1 MPSISAR
8 LRALAE
14 RCDGDHAT
22 LASLI
27 AAARGRAD
35 DLLLILLTLPF
46 LSPIPVP
53 LLSTVL
59 GVLIALLGIQRIRG
73 SSCSLPARL
82 LEARLP
88 PRFLRLTLAGAG
100 RFLGWLERFLRP
112 RLEGIA
118 DRRGWQIVSGILIA
132 ISGMLLSL
140 PLPVPMSNFFPA
152 ITVLLLA
159 AGHLERDGRAVL
171 AGFGAF
177 AASVSFFAGV
187 ALLGTAG
194 SERLW
199 AWLTSTG

>member
-14 RCDGDHAT
+14 RCDGDHLT
-22 LASLI
+22 LAGLI
-27 AAARGRAD
+27 AAAGGRAD

-46 LSPIPVP
+46 LSPVPVP

-59 GVLIALLGIQRIRG
+59 GVVIVLLGIQRIRG
-73 SSCSLPARL
+73 SSSALPARL

-100 RFLGWLERFLRP
+100 RLLGWLERFLSP
-112 RLEGIA
+112 RLGGIA
-118 DRRGWQIVSGILIA
+118 DRRGWQIVSGVIIA
-132 ISGMLLSL
+132 ISGVLLSL
-140 PLPVPMSNFFPA
+140 PLPVPMSNFLPA

-177 AASVSFFAGV
+177 AATASFFAGM

-194 SERLW
+194 CERVW
-199 AWLTSTG
+199 VWITSAS